1 MEVNAMGEERTLT
14 YRIEDNNGNGWYW
27 ELIASDRA
35 VIARGLADT
44 QQQARAAAAKA
55 GTMPLDGE
63 PAFINGV

>member
-1 MEVNAMGEERTLT
+1 MGEQRTLT

-44 QQQARAAAAKA
+44 HHQARAAIKAAA
-55 GTMPLDGE
+55 MPLDGE
-63 PAFINGV
+63 PAS